1 MLKIYFKKSIFN
13 GEGVFNSPKVCCDN
27 WLIMFY
33 FSCLN
38 FDFWNLYLYYRL
50 IQSVFC
56 ISGIFHKDFSWILLI
71 GPEHRSDVFSKF
83 VIKIQVFPSF
93 EPYLLYSNSNGRM
106 SFQGHWRFSYIWVNS
121 ANFLIGGWKKESFF
135 MIRWWNQICGW

>member
-1 MLKIYFKKSIFN
+1 LFLILKEPLDQEMIKGVNLLKIYFKKSIFN

-71 GPEHRSDVFSKF
+71 GPEHRSDVFSKLLLKF
-83 VIKIQVFPSF
+83 KFFLLLNHIFFIQIATDACLSKD
-93 EPYLLYSNSNGRM
+93 
-106 SFQGHWRFSYIWVNS
+106 
-121 ANFLIGGWKKESFF
+121 IGGSATFELTQ
-135 MIRWWNQICGW
+135 QIF